1 MQHQITL
8 LPQNTPLSP
17 LTAVRLVLPEKGARA
32 AQKNDTTTA
41 IFNACFERRKSLDP
55 KKPR

>member
-8 LPQNTPLSP
+8 LPQNTPL
-17 LTAVRLVLPEKGARA
+17 TAVRVVVLPEKGART
-32 AQKNDTTTA
+32 AQENDTTTA
-41 IFNACFERRKSLDP
+41 IFNYCFERRKSLDP

>member
-8 LPQNTPLSP
+8 LPQNTPL
-17 LTAVRLVLPEKGARA
+17 TASVRVVVLPEKDARA